1 MTPSMQLRVRT
12 LLAILSVS
20 IPTIGEAASQP
31 SRIGTEI
38 KAMSIG
44 GGLAL
49 TYGWRYTSFESDRF
63 FLGGA
68 AYTGQLG
75 SDGGSLALGGFVAG
89 QKGRLGSSME
99 TSLQLL
105 AGAITTR
112 NATGTA
118 DGGLMLEPSLNLGI
132 IMGPTVRS
140 IFNAGYAWTPGG
152 TDASGVTFGLRFEF
166 LLDSPPSPPA
176 APVPAQASAAPS
188 QQPNTPAPAPR
199 TAGNAPQ
206 GAR

>member
-1 MTPSMQLRVRT
+1 MTKRTEKWTRT
-12 LLAILSVS
+12 LLTLITVS
-20 IPTIGEAASQP
+20 IPSIGLAASQP

-38 KAMSIG
+38 KAMSLG
-44 GGLAL
+44 GDLSL
-49 TYGWRYTSFESDRF
+49 TYGWRYTSFESERF

-89 QKGRLGSSME
+89 QKGRLGSSLE
-99 TSLQLL
+99 TSIQLL

-118 DGGLMLEPSLNLGI
+118 DGGLMLEPSLNLGV

-140 IFNAGYAWTPGG
+140 VFNAGYAWTPGG

-166 LLDSPPSPPA
+166 LLDAPPA
-176 APVPAQASAAPS
+176 APIAPAGVSPVPAAQAPS
-188 QQPNTPAPAPR
+188 QAAKAAEPAKR
-199 TAGNAPQ
+199 
-206 GAR
+206 